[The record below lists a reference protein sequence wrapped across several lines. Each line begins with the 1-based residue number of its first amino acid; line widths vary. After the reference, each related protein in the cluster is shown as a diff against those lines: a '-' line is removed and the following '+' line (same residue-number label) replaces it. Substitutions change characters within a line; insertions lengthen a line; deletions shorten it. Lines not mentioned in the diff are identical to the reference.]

1 MYYCAEINWTDKLW
15 ERHVGVE
22 YKEAAGPR
30 AGGGREAVSTLCRR
44 WNKTVFCPKFR
55 NLTYRSFDEERISC
69 KGDISIL
76 SLLLLPRCLTSRY
89 YIPVSLLQL
98 AKQLSVDSI
107 LPCLFVTNSFRRR
120 EVYDFPSWYS
130 YFIFIGFKGPS
141 ISLRNFNKHI
151 EIASWLILRLSLLP
165 VHFTERSCGQEV

>member
-1 MYYCAEINWTDKLW
+1 MYYCAGIDRIDKLW

-30 AGGGREAVSTLCRR
+30 ARGGREAVSPLRRR
-44 WNKTVFCPKFR
+44 WNKTVFCPKFK
-55 NLTYRSFDEERISC
+55 NLTCRSFDEKSISC

-76 SLLLLPRCLTSRY
+76 SLLLLPQCLTSLCY
-89 YIPVSLLQL
+89 VPVSLLQL

-107 LPCLFVTNSFRRR
+107 LPCLSVMNSLRRR

-130 YFIFIGFKGPS
+130 YLIFIGFKGPS
-141 ISLRNFNKHI
+141 ISSRNFNKHI

-165 VHFTERSCGQEV
+165 LHFTERSCGQEI